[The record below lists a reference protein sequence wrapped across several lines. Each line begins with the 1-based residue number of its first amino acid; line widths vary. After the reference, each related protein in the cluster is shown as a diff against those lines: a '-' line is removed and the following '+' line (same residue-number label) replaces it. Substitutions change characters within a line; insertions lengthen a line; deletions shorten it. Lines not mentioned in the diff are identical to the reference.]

1 MKIDVPL
8 QKPMAQRAR
17 SAAEVVPNDE
27 VDGVKDVEWGRLN
40 RNETW
45 GLGAASK
52 FDLGLRR

>member
-27 VDGVKDVEWGRLN
+27 VGALKDVEWDRLN

-45 GLGAASK
+45 GVGAALK